1 MQNETTNI
9 AVPENQPP
17 KLVIVLGLPGSGK
30 SYFAKR
36 LAAKL
41 NAEYINSDQL
51 RKKINMSG
59 KYTLKD
65 KTFVYLEMEKLAE
78 RHILSNRLV
87 VVDAT
92 FYLRKLRDRFISLS
106 QRLFCP
112 YYMIQI
118 VTDEEL
124 AVKRVSKP
132 REDSEA
138 DYAVYQLLKKEY
150 ESIDSPH
157 LTICST
163 GDNIVQML
171 ELACTYI
178 EDQGDE

>member
-1 MQNETTNI
+1 MQNTTTNI
-9 AVPENQPP
+9 AERQLP

-41 NAEYINSDQL
+41 NAEYINSDLL
-51 RKKINMSG
+51 RKKFSMSG
-59 KYTLKD
+59 KYSQKD
-65 KTFVYLEMEKLAE
+65 KTLVYLEMEKLAE
-78 RHILSNRLV
+78 GFIQAKRLV

-112 YYMIQI
+112 YYLIQI

-132 REDSEA
+132 RKDSEA
-138 DYAVYQLLKKEY
+138 DYAVYQLLKKEF
-150 ESIDSPH
+150 ESVDSPH
-157 LTICST
+157 LTISST
-163 GDNIVQML
+163 GDNIDQML
-171 ELACTYI
+171 ELAYTYI
-178 EDQGDE
+178 EEQGDE